1 MKSALMLMDVSKIK
15 YHHIKD
21 YVRRRAIFLSISLVV
36 IISAIFLF
44 VIFQYSQ
51 VESSI
56 RHYITAYGFIA
67 IFVIAFFL
75 DAIEQPIGPELPL
88 LAGIASGLDV
98 IGVAVFTILGSSL
111 ASFLSYYLG
120 RKYGDYGFRKIYG
133 DKLYYKWR
141 ERYLKRSELV
151 LALAAL
157 TPVPFVL
164 ICWISGIFRMK
175 FLYFVFFGT
184 VVRAAKIVM
193 YAYLIDFIL

>member
-1 MKSALMLMDVSKIK
+1 MLMDVSKIK

-56 RHYITAYGFIA
+56 RHYITAYGF
-67 IFVIAFFL
+67 
-75 DAIEQPIGPELPL
+75 IGPELPL

-184 VVRAAKIVM
+184 VMRAAKIVM